1 MTRTEQ
7 ISQLR
12 KVSSTLSEYS
22 SDATD
27 RAAKASIMKAI
38 LILEKKIS
46 INKKDDFYE
55 SVYGLKRMKISKDTR
70 HKIDLMVEFAGKE
83 NNKPSLRVS
92 VKEEIKRLTR
102 FNSARID
109 EMLNDEIYL
118 KRFQFI
124 FR

>member
-7 ISQLR
+7 ISQLK
-12 KVSSTLSEYS
+12 KVAASLSEYS
-22 SDATD
+22 SDIID
-27 RAAKASIMKAI
+27 RSAKAAIMKAI
-38 LILEKKIS
+38 LILEKKIR
-46 INKKDDFYE
+46 ITKKDDFYE
-55 SVYGLKRMKISKDTR
+55 SVYGLRRMKISKDTR
-70 HKIDLMVEFAGKE
+70 HKVDLMVEFAGKE
-83 NNKPSLRVS
+83 NNKPSLRMA

-124 FR
+124 FG

>member
-1 MTRTEQ
+1 MTRTDQ
-7 ISQLR
+7 ISQLK
-12 KVSSTLSEYS
+12 KVAASLSEYS
-22 SDATD
+22 SDIID
-27 RAAKASIMKAI
+27 RSAKAAIMKAI
-38 LILEKKIS
+38 LILEKKIR
-46 INKKDDFYE
+46 ITKKDDFYE
-55 SVYGLKRMKISKDTR
+55 SVYGIRRMKISKDTR

-124 FR
+124 FG

>member
-1 MTRTEQ
+1 MTRTDQ
-7 ISQLR
+7 ISQLK
-12 KVSSTLSEYS
+12 KVAASLSEYS
-22 SDATD
+22 SDIID
-27 RAAKASIMKAI
+27 RSAKAAIMKAI
-38 LILEKKIS
+38 LILEKKIR
-46 INKKDDFYE
+46 ITKKDDFYE
-55 SVYGLKRMKISKDTR
+55 SVYGLRRMKISKDTR

-83 NNKPSLRVS
+83 NNKPSLRMA

>member
-12 KVSSTLSEYS
+12 KVSSSLSEYS
-22 SDATD
+22 SDIID
-27 RAAKASIMKAI
+27 RSAKASIMKAI
-38 LILEKKIS
+38 LILEKKIR
-46 INKKDDFYE
+46 ITKKDDFYE
-55 SVYGLKRMKISKDTR
+55 SVYGLRRMKISKDTR

-118 KRFQFI
+118 KRFHFI
-124 FR
+124 FG

>member
-12 KVSSTLSEYS
+12 KVSSSLSEYS

-27 RAAKASIMKAI
+27 RAAKAAIMKAI

-118 KRFQFI
+118 KRFPFI

>member
-12 KVSSTLSEYS
+12 KVSSSLSEYS
-22 SDATD
+22 SDIID
-27 RAAKASIMKAI
+27 RSAKASIMKAI
-38 LILEKKIS
+38 LILEKKIR
-46 INKKDDFYE
+46 ITKKDDFYE